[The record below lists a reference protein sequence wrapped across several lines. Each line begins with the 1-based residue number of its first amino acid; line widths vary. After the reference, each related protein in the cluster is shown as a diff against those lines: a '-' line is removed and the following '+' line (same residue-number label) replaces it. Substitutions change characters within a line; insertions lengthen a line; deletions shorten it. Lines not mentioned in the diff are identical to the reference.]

1 MRFIFGGKGQGK
13 LEYAKQFYSGEP
25 VVCDLKDRGL
35 DDALSGDILVN
46 VQDAVRAVL
55 LAGENPT
62 DYFRVRLDKL
72 GDKTLVGDEIGCGVV
87 PADPREREWR
97 DQTGWVYQLLAS
109 KADRVDRV
117 FAGIGQTLK
126 RAETEQSEKPAENA
140 GEARAQKHC
149 VHLYYGD
156 GKGKTTAALGLGL
169 RAWGRGKRVLL
180 AQFLKGF
187 NSGEILALEH
197 LGENFCV
204 LQDEPIKKFVFSMSE
219 DEKAAAARV
228 QRRIFARAAQGGAEG
243 RYDMFL
249 FDELVDAINLGM
261 VPFDEVRDF
270 IRKNIGRSEIVI
282 TGHRPQPEL
291 LELCDYVTEMKKIRH
306 PYDQGIP
313 ARIGVE
319 K

>member
-13 LEYAKQFYSGEP
+13 LEYAKRFYDGEP
-25 VVCDLKDRGL
+25 LVCDLKDCSL
-35 DDALSGDILVN
+35 DDALSADILLN
-46 VQDAVRAVL
+46 VQEAVRIVL
-55 LAGENPT
+55 LSGGDPT
-62 DYFRVRLDKL
+62 DYFRARLEKL
-72 GDKTLVGDEIGCGVV
+72 GDKTLIGDEIGCGVV
-87 PADPREREWR
+87 PADPLEREWR
-97 DQTGWVYQLLAS
+97 DQTGWVYQFLVS

-126 RAETEQSEKPAENA
+126 RAETDRTENPVEKA

-149 VHLYYGD
+149 VHLYFGD

-169 RAWGRGKRVLL
+169 RAWGRGQRVLL

-187 NSGEILALEH
+187 DSGEILALEH
-197 LGENFCV
+197 LGENFCI
-204 LQDEPIKKFVFSMSE
+204 LQDEPVKKFVSGMSE
-219 DEKAAAARV
+219 GEKVAAARV
-228 QRRIFARAAQGGAEG
+228 QHRMFARAAQAGAEG

-249 FDELVDAINLGM
+249 FDELVDAIGLGM

-270 IRKNIGRSEIVI
+270 IRENVGRSEIVI

-291 LELCDYVTEMKKIRH
+291 LALCDYVTEMKKLRH
-306 PYDQGIP
+306 PYDRGVS